1 MEKLFCCFVSM
12 SCCFGAPGGGGG
24 AQSCFPP
31 CRLTSPWPDLSPLL
45 IRIPSPLSRL
55 ITVLLAGLSQ
65 SDSTAFAVCRVRP
78 LPFCFSFESLWT
90 GLLFYSFLSTLTID
104 SSPARPLPLVDF
116 STLRY
121 LSFFSSRIASDFCLI
136 FVPTRPSCLR

>member
-24 AQSCFPP
+24 GAKLFPSLQAN
-31 CRLTSPWPDLSPLL
+31 LTLAHLSPLL

-55 ITVLLAGLSQ
+55 ITVLLAGLSL

-90 GLLFYSFLSTLTID
+90 GLLSYSFLSTLTID

-121 LSFFSSRIASDFCLI
+121 LSFFPSRIVSDFCLI